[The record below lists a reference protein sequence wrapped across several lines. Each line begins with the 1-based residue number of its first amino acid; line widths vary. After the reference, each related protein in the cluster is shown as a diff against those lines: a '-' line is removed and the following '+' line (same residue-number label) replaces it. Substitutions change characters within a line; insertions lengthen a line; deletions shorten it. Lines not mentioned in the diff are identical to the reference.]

1 METKQSLKGN
11 FATPLRKINN
21 FDKRL
26 MLRNLLLGYAF
37 YHMAVSVQAFSTN
50 LSKIQMQT
58 RVCPKMHDL

>member
-37 YHMAVSVQAFSTN
+37 YDMA
-50 LSKIQMQT
+50 M
-58 RVCPKMHDL
+58 